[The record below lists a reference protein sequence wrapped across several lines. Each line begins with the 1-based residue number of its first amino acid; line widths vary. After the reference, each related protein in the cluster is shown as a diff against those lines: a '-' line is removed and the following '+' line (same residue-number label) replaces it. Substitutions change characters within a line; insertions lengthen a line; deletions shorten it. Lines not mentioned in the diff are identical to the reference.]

1 MSDSI
6 ISNSESETVA
16 IGAQLAQQLKQG
28 DVVALSGEMG
38 AGKTYF
44 VKGIA
49 KGLGFAGHVTSPTFT
64 LLHEYRGGRLPL
76 WHADWYRIQSH
87 REIDFLGLDE
97 VLQEGVLVME
107 WPEKVQM
114 SSLIPTWNVK
124 IEIKNETQRKISW
137 EQVSCY

>member
-76 WHADWYRIQSH
+76 WHADWYRIESH
-87 REIDFLGLDE
+87 QEIDFLGLDE
-97 VLQEGVLVME
+97 AFHEGILIME
-107 WPEKVQM
+107 WPEKVKV
-114 SSLIPTWNVK
+114 LALAPTFRIK
-124 IEIKNETQRKISW
+124 IKVENETQRRISW
-137 EQVSCY
+137 ERK